1 MLRGSKTGL
10 SDLPLDSTRN
20 LPATRYVIERYTRP
34 ATPPTDRQTP
44 SSIPSILSL
53 QKQTKPKSP
62 STPLTAW
69 HSKRKCTSTTTAH
82 TLSWGA
88 AALQV
93 DKYLPTYLSISRGCS
108 SVWRMLMVPK
118 GRTRGL
124 EKRGVRLRC
133 CCCTRVTTFRTWWQR
148 FLLLSILNE
157 RCQSGE
163 RLVPVDY
170 CSLVVRTS

>member
-1 MLRGSKTGL
+1 MLTGSKTGL

-34 ATPPTDRQTP
+34 TTPPTDRETP
-44 SSIPSILSL
+44 SCIPSILPN
-53 QKQTKPKSP
+53 QTKPKSP
-62 STPLTAW
+62 STPPTAW
-69 HSKRKCTSTTTAH
+69 HSKRKCTSTTTTAH

-108 SVWRMLMVPK
+108 NVWRMLMVPK

-124 EKRGVRLRC
+124 EKRGVR
-133 CCCTRVTTFRTWWQR
+133 VTTLA
-148 FLLLSILNE
+148 LLLLYTCYYFS
-157 RCQSGE
+157 
-163 RLVPVDY
+163 D
-170 CSLVVRTS
+170 VVAPFLASQHSKREVSKR